1 MLKNKVSLKH
11 RLWFA
16 ILLPILG
23 FTTLLYTAIYF
34 EIEMLIA
41 IPIILLITLG
51 VSALLINYYYQ
62 PFASLI
68 ESIETGLNCFND
80 EDFSINIAEY
90 EFTEFQVSVDTYNRL
105 SKILRDERMELHQRE
120 LLLDTI
126 IQNTPM
132 AIILTSASGEI
143 IYSNL
148 EAKKLLHQTK
158 NLVGSNF
165 NSLVDNLP
173 ADLAKATLN
182 RQEGLY
188 NHSVNDQKQVYFLV
202 CEEFNLNAQIHHLYL
217 YKNMTQEVNKEEI
230 QVWKKVIRL
239 ISHELNNSLAPIQSL
254 TRSAKKMIMQSS
266 QDEALIDIFD
276 TVTRRTNHLHKF
288 IHQYAEYSKLP
299 APTLTQV
306 NMRQFISDLEKIVDL
321 SIKTNFDNCKF
332 QFDPAQMEQVI
343 INLVKNARESGTQG
357 DDIELEVEFYN
368 NELNITVKDRGQ
380 GMTESQLSQSLLPF
394 FTTKSGGTGL
404 GLALSKEIV
413 NAHKGRLKIFNR
425 ETGGLCVNIALPNL
439 EH

>member
-23 FTTLLYTAIYF
+23 FTTLLYTAIHF
-34 EIEMLIA
+34 EMELLLA
-41 IPIILLITLG
+41 IPVILLMTLG
-51 VSALLINYYYQ
+51 VSSLLINYYYQ

-90 EFTEFQVSVDTYNRL
+90 EFSEFQVSVDTYNRL

-132 AIILTSASGEI
+132 AIILTSANGEI

-165 NSLVDNLP
+165 NALVDNLP
-173 ADLAKATLN
+173 PDLARATIN

-188 NHSVNDQKQVYFLV
+188 NHSVHDQKQVYFLV
-202 CEEFNLNAQIHHLYL
+202 CEEFNLNAQIHHLFL

-230 QVWKKVIRL
+230 LVWKKVIRL

-254 TRSAKKMIMQSS
+254 TRSAKKMIMKSS
-266 QDEALIDIFD
+266 KDEALIDIFD

-288 IHQYAEYSKLP
+288 IQQYAEYSRLP
-299 APTLTQV
+299 APTLTEV

-321 SIKTNFDNCKF
+321 PIKTNFDNDENR
-332 QFDPAQMEQVI
+332 FDSAQMEQVI
-343 INLVKNARESGTQG
+343 INLVKNAKESGSEEK
-357 DDIELEVEFYN
+357 DIELEVDQRN
-368 NELNITVKDRGQ
+368 GELNITVKDRGQ
-380 GMTESQLSQSLLPF
+380 GMTESQLSQSILPF

-425 ETGGLCVNIALPNL
+425 EQGGLVVTIALPKR
-439 EH
+439 